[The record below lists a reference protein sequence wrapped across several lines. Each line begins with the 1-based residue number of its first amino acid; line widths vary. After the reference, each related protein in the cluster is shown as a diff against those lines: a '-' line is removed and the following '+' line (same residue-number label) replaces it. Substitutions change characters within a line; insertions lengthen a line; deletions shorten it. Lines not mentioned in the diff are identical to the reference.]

1 MNAAESLPDLLADR
15 LPLLVVDD
23 DESVIQVTRL
33 VLSRFRFEGKGLE
46 ILEARSASEA
56 RALLNQRPDIAVIL
70 LDVVMET
77 DDAGLRLVETIR
89 NDLKN
94 HTTRILLRT
103 GQAGYAP
110 EHEVIQNYDIN
121 DYLSKADVT
130 QNRLFFSLTTALRGY
145 RDILTAEYLG
155 SRVAQADKASLAKTQ
170 FLAHMSHEIR
180 TPLNGLLGTVQL
192 LSDTKM
198 SDEQQQ
204 LIKDLDYTTEALL
217 GIVNDV
223 LDVSKIE
230 AGKLELNIAS
240 FAVNELIEKVS
251 AIFSANMQ
259 QKNIRFYS
267 DVAPAADV
275 CVAGDSLRIQQILMN
290 FLSNAYKFT
299 PEGGEVSIRVSR
311 SEDDHSLYFQVQ
323 DNGIGISA
331 DRVAQVFDAYEQESA
346 ATAGQFGGTGLGLSL
361 CRSLSHLMG
370 GEVGVSSDEGQGSC
384 FWLSLPLTAAS
395 EVLACSDQK
404 RTLMSAKIA
413 LCEDDVT
420 SRKVLTRLLEKRGV
434 QVTAYENGQ
443 QLLDDNQYLASD
455 ALILDCHM
463 PVKDGFTT
471 SREVRDQGYQKPV
484 IALTAGVTEGE
495 RQICF
500 DSGMDLVLAKPVDA
514 NKLFDTLSQLL
525 ADQKET
531 AE

>member
-33 VLSRFRFEGKGLE
+33 VLSRFRFQGKSLE
-46 ILEARSASEA
+46 IIEARSANEA
-56 RALLNQRPDIAVIL
+56 RALLKQRPDIAVIL

-121 DYLSKADVT
+121 DYLPKADVT

-180 TPLNGLLGTVQL
+180 TPLSGLLGTVQL
-192 LSDTKM
+192 LSDTNM
-198 SDEQQQ
+198 SEEQRH

-217 GIVNDV
+217 GIINDV

-230 AGKLELNIAS
+230 VGKLELDIS
-240 FAVNELIEKVS
+240 TFAVRKLIEKVS

-259 QKNIRFYS
+259 RKNIRFYF
-267 DVAPAADV
+267 DVAEASDLYV
-275 CVAGDSLRIQQILMN
+275 SGDSLRIQQILMN

-299 PEGGEVSIRVSR
+299 PEGGEVSIRVSYTDGDR
-311 SEDDHSLYFQVQ
+311 CLYFQVK
-323 DNGIGISA
+323 DNGIGIST
-331 DRVAQVFDAYEQESA
+331 DRINQIFDAYEQESP
-346 ATAGQFGGTGLGLSL
+346 ATAGEFGGTGLGLSL
-361 CRSLSHLMG
+361 CRSLAQLMS
-370 GEVGVSSDEGQGSC
+370 GEVGVESDEGCGSC
-384 FWLSLPLTAAS
+384 FWLRLPLIAAADNRS
-395 EVLACSDQK
+395 GPDHS
-404 RTLMSAKIA
+404 RTLVAANIV

-420 SRKVLTRLLEKRGV
+420 SRKVITRLLEKRGV
-434 QVTAYENGQ
+434 QVMAYENGQ
-443 QLLDDNQYLASD
+443 RMLDDNQFLVCD

-463 PVKDGFTT
+463 PVKDGF
-471 SREVRDQGYQKPV
+471 SAAREVRALGFQKPI
-484 IALTAGVTEGE
+484 IALTAGVSEGE

-500 DSGMDLVLAKPVDA
+500 DSGMDLVLAKPIDA
-514 NKLFDTLSQLL
+514 NKLFDTLAQLL
-525 ADQKET
+525 SDKANT
-531 AE
+531 AG